1 MNDNI
6 SVDMLASGGTPV
18 GNRWNPTNEQI
29 ELLESLYRQGIRT
42 PSAEQIQQI
51 TGRLRAFGHIEGK
64 NVFYWFQ
71 NHKARQRQK
80 QKQDKFAY
88 FNRFFH
94 RTSVF
99 PPPCPNGFPVVCS
112 PYYTPQSNLGFYKQY
127 PVPSVILP
135 GPGGFKRRAACDAAA
150 VYINDPTTHSQE
162 ISNMVY
168 VSSNAN
174 KQFNQ
179 ETLNLFP
186 LHPTGILQ
194 EKTTTSSSS
203 STSAHHDQS
212 SVTSCPSNSVEAA
225 NYFTDLG
232 IGGAD
237 HRPVFNFLCGKGP
250 C

>member
-1 MNDNI
+1 MNDNM

-18 GNRWNPTNEQI
+18 GSRWNPTNEQI

-88 FNRFFH
+88 FNGFLH

-99 PPPCPNGFPVVCS
+99 PPPCPNVGCS
-112 PYYTPQSNLGFYKQY
+112 PYYAPQSNLGFYQQY
-127 PVPSVILP
+127 PVPSLILP
-135 GPGGFKRRAACDAAA
+135 AGPGGFKRRATYDATAA
-150 VYINDPTTHSQE
+150 LYINATTTHPPENNSA
-162 ISNMVY
+162 
-168 VSSNAN
+168 NAN

-186 LHPTGILQ
+186 LHPTGVLQ
-194 EKTTTSSSS
+194 EKTTSSSS
-203 STSAHHDQS
+203 STTSAHDQS
-212 SVTSCPSNSVEAA
+212 CVVTSCPSNSVEAV
-225 NYFTDLG
+225 NCFTDLG
-232 IGGAD
+232 IGAAD
-237 HRPVFNFLCGKGP
+237 HRPVFNVLCGKGP